1 MKRPRWLTRYYR
13 LPIRARLTIAFVAVM
28 GAVLVAAGA
37 ILYAQFRSDLDAQ
50 INSALRTE
58 TADVE
63 ALVDAGGPRAI
74 GDSGA
79 PLAQVFSPR
88 GELLA
93 STRKA
98 RPLRLLSPEQ
108 AGRAALSR
116 QPVRTL
122 TLPSGP
128 VRVLTET
135 ATTSDGRQL
144 ALAVADQLRL
154 RDHELGHLRSLLL
167 TDGPLALL
175 LAGLAGYAL
184 ARAALR
190 PVDRMRAKLERMSD
204 RAEPLPVPP
213 TSDEIGALANTLNAL
228 LARVRTAAERER
240 RLVSDASHELRT
252 PLTTLR
258 AEIDLAL
265 MGDRDPDELRTAL
278 ESAAQEARRMSR
290 LADDLL
296 VLARADQGRLPLHP
310 LPQPPVA
317 LLEAAATRAR
327 AAAGMRGRSIVV
339 EPVEFADDVA
349 VLADPDRTAQALGN
363 LITNAL
369 LYGDGTVT
377 LSAVANGRL
386 IELHVLDEG
395 DGFSGQELGRAFE
408 RFGRG
413 DSARGREPGS
423 GLGLAIVEAVAVA
436 HGGLAQAQNR
446 PDGGADVWIA
456 IPRSPVPAVRLVA
469 PA

>member
-1 MKRPRWLTRYYR
+1 MIRPRWLTRYYR

-28 GAVLVAAGA
+28 AAVLVAAGA

-50 INSALRTE
+50 INSALRSE

-63 ALVDAGGPRAI
+63 ALVDAGGAHAI
-74 GDSGA
+74 ADSGA
-79 PLAQVFSPR
+79 PLAQVFSSR
-88 GELLA
+88 GQLLA

-98 RPLRLLSPEQ
+98 RSLRLLTRYG
-108 AGRAALSR
+108 ATRAALAR
-116 QPVRTL
+116 QPIRTVNR
-122 TLPSGP
+122 PSGP
-128 VRVLTET
+128 VRVLAVS
-135 ATTSDGRQL
+135 ATTSNGTPL
-144 ALAVADQLRL
+144 ALGVADPLRL
-154 RDHELGHLRSLLL
+154 RDHELAHLRSLLL

-175 LAGLAGYAL
+175 LAGIAGYAL

-190 PVDRMRAKLERMSD
+190 PVDRMRTKLEQMSD

-265 MGDRDPDELRTAL
+265 MGDRDPGELRAAL
-278 ESAAQEARRMSR
+278 ESASEEARRMSR

-296 VLARADQGRLPLHP
+296 VLARADQGRLPLHAR
-310 LPQPPVA
+310 PQAPA
-317 LLEAAATRAR
+317 DLLEAAANRAR
-327 AAAGMRGRSIVV
+327 AAAGLRDRSIVV
-339 EPVEFADDVA
+339 EPIELPDDVA
-349 VLADPDRTAQALGN
+349 VLADADRTAQALGN

-369 LYGDGTVT
+369 LYGTGTVT
-377 LSAVANGRL
+377 LSAAPRGHL
-386 IELHVLDEG
+386 IELHVRDEG
-395 DGFSGQELGRAFE
+395 QGFAADELGRAFE

-413 DSARGREPGS
+413 EHARSREPGS

-436 HGGLAQAQNR
+436 HGGLARARNC
-446 PDGGADVWIA
+446 PGGGADVWIA
-456 IPRSPVPAVRLVA
+456 VPRSPVPAVRLAV